1 MSRPASA
8 SGGSRWW
15 MRRAVLPWPRCSTR
29 IAAGSTSRVTRTS
42 PAGAVAMATVVGRSA
57 SNSRSAPGST
67 STTGAGGPSKTS
79 SRLPTCTKT
88 RSPARTRHDPSST
101 TRPTSRSSP
110 GRSTTWPAA
119 SRCVANPMYDQPASP
134 GSRRMVAPSRP
145 GGPGR
150 RRRSLVIAGS
160 ASDPEPAQVLAVAS
174 LRGHDRGA
182 RVGLT
187 QGLVLLD
194 DQPAPVVDRPQCLD
208 HFGDARIALAQLR
221 EDPPRQRRLETLALA
236 LHVVHHRALAVLD
249 VHMAD
254 EVPVVVDRLHR
265 VRTPE
270 AEVAG
275 VEAESEERGIQPVHH
290 PGDLVGRLDVR
301 ASVGMDHDL
310 EALRPADLGRAVEV
324 GHERLEAIGGQ
335 PGLGMLGDAT

>member
-29 IAAGSTSRVTRTS
+29 IAAGSTS
-42 PAGAVAMATVVGRSA
+42 
-57 SNSRSAPGST
+57 
-67 STTGAGGPSKTS
+67 TTGAGGPSKTP
-79 SRLPTCTKT
+79 SRVPTCAKT
-88 RSPARTRHDPSST
+88 RSPARTRHAPSST
-101 TRPTSRSSP
+101 IRPTSRSSP
-110 GRSTTWPAA
+110 GRRTTSPAA
-119 SRCVANPMYDQPASP
+119 SRCVAKPMYDHPASA
-134 GSRRMVAPSRP
+134 GSRRMVAPSGP
-145 GGPGR
+145 GGPGW

-182 RVGLT
+182 RVGLA
-187 QGLVLLD
+187 QELVLLD

-208 HFGDARIALAQLR
+208 HFRDARIAVAQLR
-221 EDPPRQRRLETLALA
+221 EDPARQRRLETLALA

-249 VHMAD
+249 VDVAD

-265 VRTPE
+265 VRTAE

-290 PGDLVGRLDVR
+290 PCDLVGALDEIARVMDRL
-301 ASVGMDHDL
+301 
-310 EALRPADLGRAVEV
+310 
-324 GHERLEAIGGQ
+324 
-335 PGLGMLGDAT
+335 